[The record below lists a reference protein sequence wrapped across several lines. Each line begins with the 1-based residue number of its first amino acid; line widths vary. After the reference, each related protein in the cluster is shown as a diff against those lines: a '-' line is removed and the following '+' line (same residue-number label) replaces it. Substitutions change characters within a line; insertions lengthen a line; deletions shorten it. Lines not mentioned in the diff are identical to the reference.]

1 LWAGLFAVRHHPA
14 HLDQRGGEALG
25 TYRFEEV
32 VNGADAVGRH
42 RVAFVC
48 GDEHDHR
55 RLAERRQQ
63 GRELETIQPRHR
75 DVQEHGVEIA
85 GLDDF

>member
-1 LWAGLFAVRHHPA
+1 V
-14 HLDQRGGEALG
+14 
-25 TYRFEEV
+25 T
-32 VNGADAVGRH
+32 NTIT
-42 RVAFVC
+42 
-48 GDEHDHR
+48 R
-55 RLAERRQQ
+55 RLAERCQQ